1 MPKDAALLSVH
12 QTGEAGEEIL
22 AEKGASAVDTF
33 GGKVFVRW
41 DPDANVTAFGPAAYF
56 IEFLKTNGLWE
67 SWVRDCP
74 LQYKSANAPPKQDI
88 LGTVM
93 LSVLAGH
100 KDDIAGAQ
108 KLVSVYRLCDAD

>member
-12 QTGEAGEEIL
+12 QAGEAGEEVL

-33 GGKVFVRW
+33 GGKIFVRW

-88 LGTVM
+88 LGTIM
-93 LSVLAGH
+93 LSVLAYSPSRTPLQEYG
-100 KDDIAGAQ
+100 GWQ
-108 KLVSVYRLCDAD
+108 LKL

>member
-1 MPKDAALLSVH
+1 MPKDSALLSVH
-12 QTGEAGEEIL
+12 QTGEAGEEVL

-41 DPDANVTAFGPAAYF
+41 DPEAHVTGFGPAAYF

-74 LQYKSANAPPKQDI
+74 LQYKSALAPPKQDI

-93 LSVLAGH
+93 LRCWRVTNAMRTSPRYAVTACCLN
-100 KDDIAGAQ
+100 
-108 KLVSVYRLCDAD
+108 C